1 MEYKE
6 GINDFKATGW
16 AFLVPFGLVLP
27 VYCFAFYKA
36 IKGTRYKVL
45 LLLLTFL
52 TISIVCNIFVGVASL
67 MEFSYL
73 NKVEIRDPST
83 WKEFYS
89 FENWL
94 KASNV
99 VTFVAV
105 LFFNE
110 AHWIFASY
118 YFKIAKNMPRMI
130 DGHLDQVKSYACLKW
145 VGIYINALLPVIA
158 GILNYALRMD

>member
-6 GINDFKATGW
+6 GFNDFKATGW
-16 AFLVPFGLVLP
+16 AFVVPFGLVLP
-27 VYCFAFYKA
+27 VYGFAFYKA

-45 LLLLTFL
+45 LLLLTLL

-94 KASNV
+94 KVDLV
-99 VTFVAV
+99 VTFIVV
-105 LFFNE
+105 L
-110 AHWIFASY
+110 
-118 YFKIAKNMPRMI
+118 
-130 DGHLDQVKSYACLKW
+130 
-145 VGIYINALLPVIA
+145 
-158 GILNYALRMD
+158 